1 MRGRP
6 PGENP
11 TAKAAKQ
18 RVVEWTELG
27 SSPVVGAPPLPKG
40 RRWRKATR
48 DWYAA
53 WCESPMASQFIATD
67 WQAMHRLARIVDDF
81 DRRPTQAAVR
91 TIAALES
98 KWGAT
103 VGDRLQQRL
112 RVRPP
117 GSSVPA
123 VPVEEPEAPAAKA
136 KPKAR
141 RDPRRLQVV
150 S

>member
-6 PGENP
+6 PTANP
-11 TAKAAKQ
+11 QDGGARRT
-18 RVVEWTELG
+18 VEWTELG
-27 SSPVVGAPPLPKG
+27 SSPIEGTPALPKG

-53 WCESPMASQFIATD
+53 WCESPMASQFMPTD
-67 WQAMHRLARIVDDF
+67 WQAMHRLARLVDEF
-81 DRRPTQAAVR
+81 DRAPTVAKAR
-91 TIAALES
+91 AITMAEA

-103 VGDRLQQRL
+103 IADRLQLRL

-117 GSSVPA
+117 ASSS
-123 VPVEEPEAPAAKA
+123 PVEEPAEAPAPAKA
-136 KPKAR
+136 KAR